1 MLSCLVDLPAKTWLD
16 KVSLV
21 FFMFLDTFLT
31 KTHCLRPEK
40 PYKHQSMFWS
50 DLGPQVGYEAIGIVD
65 AALPTVGVFAKA
77 TQSDNPAAAASD
89 NLSVEKKSNEEP
101 VSLDAIKSG
110 SAATSA
116 PKAVN
121 EVTRGDPKFGKGV
134 LFYIRDEKVVGIVLW
149 NVFNRINTARAII
162 NENKKWDDLN
172 ELAKLFEIH
181 A

>member
-1 MLSCLVDLPAKTWLD
+1 
-16 KVSLV
+16 
-21 FFMFLDTFLT
+21 
-31 KTHCLRPEK
+31 
-40 PYKHQSMFWS
+40 MFWS

-65 AALPTVGVFAKA
+65 ACLPTVGVFAKA
-77 TQSDNPAAAASD
+77 TQNDSPSSAAID
-89 NLSVEKKSNEEP
+89 NLSIDKKSSNEEVP
-101 VSLDAIKSG
+101 VSLDQLKSTIKP
-110 SAATSA
+110 
-116 PKAVN
+116 PKIT

-134 LFYIRDEKVVGIVLW
+134 LFYLRDEKVVGIVLW

>member
-1 MLSCLVDLPAKTWLD
+1 MIA
-16 KVSLV
+16 
-21 FFMFLDTFLT
+21 
-31 KTHCLRPEK
+31 EK

-65 AALPTVGVFAKA
+65 ATLPTVGVFAKA
-77 TQSDNPAAAASD
+77 TPNDSPAAAAID
-89 NLSVEKKSNEEP
+89 NLSVESKTTTDEP
-101 VSLDAIKSG
+101 VTLDKIKSDTA
-110 SAATSA
+110 SSSTVSVEA
-116 PKAVN
+116 P
-121 EVTRGDPKFGKGV
+121 TRGDPKYGKGV
-134 LFYIRDEKVVGIVLW
+134 LFYLRDDKVVGIVLW